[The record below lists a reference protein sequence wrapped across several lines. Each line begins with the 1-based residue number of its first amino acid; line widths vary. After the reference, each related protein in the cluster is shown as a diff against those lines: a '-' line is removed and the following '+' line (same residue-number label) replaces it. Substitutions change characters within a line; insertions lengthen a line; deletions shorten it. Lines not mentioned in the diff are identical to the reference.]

1 MILNPA
7 NCHFILNIKE
17 DNPDK
22 EHRDFSIITFVVS
35 ILHFQGIILSSFK
48 YLESIL
54 FKEKKNKDI
63 NKTGVA
69 SIYFILQFTK
79 TLQVFI
85 KDGKMQE
92 FQPFIMERMMSKFE
106 KEVDYN
112 ISESGVHPMTLK
124 ELIDYDPENIN
135 RLLATEIDYA
145 HANGIPELREN
156 IAALYKGATAENML
170 VTVGAIE
177 ANYNSISTLLSPGDE
192 IVVML
197 PNYMQI
203 WGIAK
208 NCSLNLKTFHLQ
220 EKNGWAPDLDELN
233 EVVTENTKLIAVCNP
248 DNPTGYILTETE
260 MNAIITIA
268 ERVNAWILADEV
280 YAGAERLTDEQAP
293 SFYGLYDKVIA
304 VGSLSKAYGL
314 PGLRVG
320 WAVGPAETVDAI
332 WARHEYTT
340 LSATM
345 LSNHL
350 AAIALSPEVR
360 PRIIQRTREYI
371 RKGFPVL
378 REWMDSHEDTFSITP
393 PQAAAIAFV
402 RYHLDINS
410 TKFAERLI
418 KEKSVLLVPGDHFG
432 LDNFLRISYGL
443 PHDYLTAALD
453 RIHELVMELKG

>member
-1 MILNPA
+1 MP
-7 NCHFILNIKE
+7 
-17 DNPDK
+17 
-22 EHRDFSIITFVVS
+22 
-35 ILHFQGIILSSFK
+35 
-48 YLESIL
+48 
-54 FKEKKNKDI
+54 
-63 NKTGVA
+63 
-69 SIYFILQFTK
+69 
-79 TLQVFI
+79 
-85 KDGKMQE
+85 E

-106 KEVDYN
+106 KEVEYN

-135 RLLATEIDYA
+135 RLLATEINYA

-156 IAALYKGATAENML
+156 IAALYKGATAENVL

-177 ANYNSISTLLSPGDE
+177 ANYNTLSTLLSPGDE
-192 IVVML
+192 IIVML

-208 NCSLNLKTFHLQ
+208 NLNLNLKTFHLR
-220 EKNGWAPDLDELN
+220 EENGWAPDITELH
-233 EVVTENTKLIAVCNP
+233 ECISDNTKLIAVCNP
-248 DNPTGYILTETE
+248 NNPTGYILTNEE
-260 MNAIITIA
+260 IDEIVFAA
-268 ERVNAWILADEV
+268 SWVDAWILADEV
-280 YAGAERLTDEQAP
+280 YASAERSTDEQTP
-293 SFYGLYDKVIA
+293 SFYGRYDKVLA

-314 PGLRVG
+314 PGLRIG
-320 WAVGPAETVDAI
+320 WVVGPVDTADDI

-360 PRIIQRTREYI
+360 PRIIQRTRDYI

-378 REWMDSHEDTFSITP
+378 QQWMDSHEKTFSIIP

-410 TKFAERLI
+410 TEFAERLI

-432 LDNFLRISYGL
+432 MDNFLRISYGL
-443 PHDYLTAALD
+443 PHDYLTGALD
-453 RIHELVMELKG
+453 RIHELIMELEN